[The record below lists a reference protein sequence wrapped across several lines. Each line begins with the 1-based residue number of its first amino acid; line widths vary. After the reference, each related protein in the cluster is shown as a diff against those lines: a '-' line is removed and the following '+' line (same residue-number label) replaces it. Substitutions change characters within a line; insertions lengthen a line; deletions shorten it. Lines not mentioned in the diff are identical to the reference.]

1 MLYRCHD
8 LCLGLVLFFSPR
20 VSLLHHTA
28 VLIQLFVLHPAPAHA
43 SLISVVLNPESIAN
57 IGRLSIPPPA
67 DEGGIGCS
75 NGMIA
80 QLDAGADCKPMA
92 ATLNMLDA
100 PSRVREAARFVP
112 FYRALVPIVLLCLF
126 GSFAYV
132 RHKKAGVEGG
142 DNLFDCTGVFGMLT
156 KLGLT
161 KSTVDSIVPASLLT
175 FKVFDLMSDW
185 GMNTISLHSMRF
197 TDLGKMGSGLGSGN
211 FKRLQTAST
220 FFCVCGTVLFLLD
233 TAAYLKSLSTE
244 SESHSRKIRWK
255 TLGAVVTLEDFP
267 QIIICA
273 IYLNA
278 VGVDVQ
284 KDQLAIVSLVFSL
297 ISLVYNSVSV
307 WYTYQ
312 KSQIPDAPKTLTQAK
327 FEPKVS
333 PMLKQKGSK
342 KPEKSSTKKKKKKK
356 GTVEDGKRTSVTTTN
371 PMFAPQMDAG
381 GGGGAG
387 GYLEISVEEEPAAAA
402 TSKDVGSRAVSME
415 DSVAAAAPAPN
426 NVPEETFDGFEDG
439 SSSTA
444 AVEQPIPPPKKS
456 KKKKPKKEQKGNAEW
471 NALHLTKEEALQKIM
486 GGKPGSFVF
495 RASDKAVA
503 VLSMIKPDSKMY
515 NRVIEKRPSGFFL
528 AKMPSQTFPSL
539 DSIAQHYTTPAH
551 AEEGGLPC
559 PLLRASITMSGPET
573 HPSKFTI
580 SSEGTGNATNL
591 VIDNS
596 GC

>member
-1 MLYRCHD
+1 
-8 LCLGLVLFFSPR
+8 
-20 VSLLHHTA
+20 
-28 VLIQLFVLHPAPAHA
+28 
-43 SLISVVLNPESIAN
+43 
-57 IGRLSIPPPA
+57 
-67 DEGGIGCS
+67 
-75 NGMIA
+75 MIA

-112 FYRALVPIVLLCLF
+112 FYRALVSIVLLCLI

-142 DNLFDCTGVFGMLT
+142 GSLFDCTGVFGMLT
-156 KLGLT
+156 KLGLM
-161 KSTVDSIVPASLLT
+161 KSTVDSIIPASLLT

-185 GMNTISLHSMRF
+185 GMNTISLDSMRF
-197 TDLGKMGSGLGSGN
+197 TDLGKMGSGMGSGN

-220 FFCVCGTVLFLLD
+220 FFCVCGTILFLLD
-233 TAAYLKSLSTE
+233 TAAYLKSLSAK
-244 SESHSRKIRWK
+244 SESNLRKIRWK

-312 KSQIPDAPKTLTQAK
+312 KSKVPDAPKALTQAK
-327 FEPKVS
+327 VS
-333 PMLKQKGSK
+333 TILIKQKGSK
-342 KPEKSSTKKKKKKK
+342 KTEKNSKKKKKK
-356 GTVEDGKRTSVTTTN
+356 GTVEDVKSTASGTITN
-371 PMFAPQMDAG
+371 PMFVPQESAG

-402 TSKDVGSRAVSME
+402 ASKDVDKTASME
-415 DSVAAAAPAPN
+415 DSVVAAVPAPIT
-426 NVPEETFDGFEDG
+426 VSEETFGGFEGG

-444 AVEQPIPPPKKS
+444 ATAEQPVPPLKKS
-456 KKKKPKKEQKGNAEW
+456 KKKKKKNPKKERKDNLEW
-471 NALHLTKEEALQKIM
+471 NALHLTKDEALQFKII
-486 GGKPGSFVF
+486 GRKPGSFVI
-495 RASDKAVA
+495 RASDNAVA
-503 VLSMIKPDSKMY
+503 VLSMIKPDSRMY
-515 NRVIEKRPSGFFL
+515 NRVIEKTPSGFCL
-528 AKMPSQTFPSL
+528 AKTRSQTFPSL

-559 PLLRASITMSGPET
+559 PLLRAGHDASYIAMSSSMLAHET
-573 HPSKFTI
+573 VGI
-580 SSEGTGNATNL
+580 EL
-591 VIDNS
+591 
-596 GC
+596 